1 MKITIG
7 RDAQTNYLT
16 LVADTTPAITA
27 RGAIVAMSVSRKHC
41 ELTIDPYGGMSIK
54 NLSPH
59 NVTWVDGLP
68 IEKTVVSWGQHI
80 ELGYE
85 RVLFDWNT
93 VSAVLNRAQN
103 PTPKPTPRPTPKPV
117 PHPSPK
123 PSPKPNQTTRD
134 ISHLKRVWENYHA
147 AKEKLQREQ
156 TIVNLLRGAVPI
168 LTLGAIAISYTVGR
182 DNVEVQRILPPIYV
196 IAVLLN
202 ILLLIKSFRD
212 VKAMAAKREALNKK
226 FLREYTCPSNG
237 CHYFFGFQPYD
248 VIRVNVSACPKC
260 KTKFYEEDDMAVSC
274 YTKETH
280 CNI

>member
-27 RGAIVAMSVSRKHC
+27 KGAIVAMSVSRKHC

-85 RVLFDWNT
+85 RVPFDWNT
-93 VSAVLNRAQN
+93 VRGVLTRAQ
-103 PTPKPTPRPTPKPV
+103 PPA
-117 PHPSPK
+117 PK
-123 PSPKPNQTTRD
+123 PSPNPSPRPKPKEYD
-134 ISHLKRVWENYHA
+134 ISHLKQVWQAYHA
-147 AKEKLQREQ
+147 AKEKLEREK
-156 TIVNLLRGAVPI
+156 TIINLLRGAIPI
-168 LTLGAIAISYTVGR
+168 LTLGATAIGYTIGR
-182 DNVEVQRILPPIYV
+182 DNEVVQNLLPRAFVTAV
-196 IAVLLN
+196 ILN
-202 ILLLIKSFRD
+202 ILLLLKSFRD
-212 VKAMAAKREALNKK
+212 IKVMAAKREALNKK
-226 FLREYTCPSNG
+226 FLHDYTCPGEG

-248 VIRVNVSACPKC
+248 VIHVNVVVCPKC
-260 KTKFYEEDDMAVSC
+260 KARLKKKDE
-274 YTKETH
+274 
-280 CNI
+280 

>member
-7 RDAQTNYLT
+7 RNAQTNYLT
-16 LVADTTPAITA
+16 LVTDTTPAITVK
-27 RGAIVAMSVSRKHC
+27 GAIVAMSVSRKHC
-41 ELTIDPYGGMSIK
+41 ELTIDPLGGTSIK

-68 IEKTVVSWGQHI
+68 IEETVVSWGQHI

-85 RVLFDWNT
+85 RVPLDWKT
-93 VSAVLNRAQN
+93 VSAVLNRALN
-103 PTPKPTPRPTPKPV
+103 PPMPTPQPVPKPTPQPVPKPTPQ
-117 PHPSPK
+117 PSPK
-123 PSPKPNQTTRD
+123 PGQTTQD
-134 ISHLKRVWENYHA
+134 ISHLKQVWENYHA

-182 DNVEVQRILPPIYV
+182 DNEEVQCILPPIYV

-212 VKAMAAKREALNKK
+212 VKVMAAKREALNKK
-226 FLREYTCPSNG
+226 FLREYTCPSKG

-260 KTKFYEEDDMAVSC
+260 KTKFYEEDD
-274 YTKETH
+274 Y
-280 CNI
+280 